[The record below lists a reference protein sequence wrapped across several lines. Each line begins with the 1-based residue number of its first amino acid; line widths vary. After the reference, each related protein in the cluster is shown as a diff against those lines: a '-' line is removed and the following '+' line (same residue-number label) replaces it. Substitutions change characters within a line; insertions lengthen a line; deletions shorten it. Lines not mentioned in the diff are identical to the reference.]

1 MSTRC
6 FSKELQQ
13 MKLTDNEILV
23 ITNIISFSVGM
34 GVRAG
39 IKFII
44 TTTWNLIY
52 RAIFGKEEK

>member
-1 MSTRC
+1 
-6 FSKELQQ
+6 